1 MDVQGRD
8 DASGGASALDGISAL
23 SDPARR
29 RLYDYVASRRAPVGR
44 EEAAGATG
52 MSRTLA
58 AYHLD
63 RLAAAGLL
71 DASYS
76 RDAGKGG
83 PGAGRPAKRYIR
95 STRETTVSVPSRD
108 YRLLAELMTDA
119 VAADPS
125 GALFTALTTA
135 AEEQGRRSA
144 APDETLLDDL
154 RNRGYEPDDEAAPA
168 VTTLRNCPFHQ
179 LAQRH
184 TDLVCGVNH
193 ALLRGVLEGHDDD
206 PDRAE
211 LDPQAGRCCVVL
223 RPAS

>member
-1 MDVQGRD
+1 MDSDRAID
-8 DASGGASALDGISAL
+8 GASALDGISAL
-23 SDPARR
+23 ADPARR
-29 RLYDYVASRRAPVGR
+29 RLYDYVASQQEPVGR

-63 RLAAAGLL
+63 RLVTAGLL
-71 DASYS
+71 EAGYS
-76 RDAGKGG
+76 RDPGKGG
-83 PGAGRPAKRYIR
+83 PGAGRPAKRYTR

-119 VAADPS
+119 VAADDS
-125 GALFTALTTA
+125 GALFTALTAA
-135 AEEQGRRSA
+135 AEEQGRRSSS
-144 APDETLLDDL
+144 PDRALLDDL
-154 RNRGYEPDDEAAPA
+154 RDRGYEPTEEPGPD
-168 VTTLRNCPFHQ
+168 VTMRNCPFHQ

-184 TDLVCGVNH
+184 TNLVCGVNH

-211 LDPQAGRCCVVL
+211 LDPHAGRCCVVL
-223 RPAS
+223 HPAS

>member
-1 MDVQGRD
+1 MDEHSRD
-8 DASGGASALDGISAL
+8 ALDGISAL

-29 RLYDYVASRRAPVGR
+29 RLYDYVASRDAPVGR
-44 EEAAGATG
+44 EEAAAAAG

-63 RLAAAGLL
+63 RLTAAGLL
-71 DASYS
+71 EAGYA
-76 RDAGKGG
+76 RDPGKGG
-83 PGAGRPAKRYIR
+83 PGAGRPAKRYVR
-95 STRETTVSVPSRD
+95 SSQETTVSVPARD

-119 VAADPS
+119 VAADAS
-125 GALFTALTTA
+125 GALLGALTSA

-144 APDETLLDDL
+144 SPDRTLLDDL
-154 RNRGYEPDDEAAPA
+154 RDRGYEPSDEPGPE
-168 VTTLRNCPFHQ
+168 VQLRNCPFHR

-223 RPAS
+223 HPAS